1 MIQVSVLTKYTNIP
15 AWCKIFIW
23 AIFNDITDIFIIY
36 LVPASGNLL
45 SKGWVHHPSDEQYS
59 ERYMRCRQLVKPLS
73 HQGPDSMQ
81 KSIYQSLFLCLV
93 ILNVYFSTL
102 VLHSVLS
109 YAVSICL
116 KKYLFI
122 PLTVLITSTLHARSK
137 YISGSGNLG
146 NFVCFYKNQPRK

>member
-1 MIQVSVLTKYTNIP
+1 MEIRGFYTINRNFSSKKQPPIPFNVQTLHILIETSQALYMIIKYRNKTRYKLTVLSCFVLFSYIVRLQN
-15 AWCKIFIW
+15 
-23 AIFNDITDIFIIY
+23 
-36 LVPASGNLL
+36 
-45 SKGWVHHPSDEQYS
+45 
-59 ERYMRCRQLVKPLS
+59 
-73 HQGPDSMQ
+73 
-81 KSIYQSLFLCLV
+81 SIYQSLFLCFV

-109 YAVSICL
+109 YAVSFCL